1 MRTFTRI
8 IGLTATWCVCA
19 CSETASTGDGG
30 SVMKKAEFST
40 GTGVATLSWAPPRRN
55 MDGTAL
61 NDLAGYYI
69 YYGKNPDD
77 LNGVIEIFDP
87 YATTHTVDHLDPG
100 TYYFKIVPFTA
111 KGVKGSASPLV
122 SKTIR

>member
-1 MRTFTRI
+1 
-8 IGLTATWCVCA
+8 
-19 CSETASTGDGG
+19 
-30 SVMKKAEFST
+30 
-40 GTGVATLSWAPPRRN
+40 